1 MKSIR
6 RKKTHNEFNPSLE
19 RNLLMNR
26 TSKNYALFMSTKYGE
41 KQEHMWMSTRGA
53 LTGIHNKAH
62 RNTKPFPMDG
72 SNTLR
77 FSLGEP
83 VMTS

>member
-26 TSKNYALFMSTKYGE
+26 TSKNYALFMSTKYGG
-41 KQEHMWMSTRGA
+41 KQ
-53 LTGIHNKAH
+53 
-62 RNTKPFPMDG
+62 
-72 SNTLR
+72 
-77 FSLGEP
+77 
-83 VMTS
+83 